1 MFLTG
6 VAKDKGTEDNIG
18 IGTWNV
24 RVVIPATGVMGDHN
38 LIVYPFVL
46 PVDKLKKATQS
57 IKIRWR
63 GETPTLLLKIFL
75 KKLVIWKQ
83 FIL

>member
-1 MFLTG
+1 MERQG
-6 VAKDKGTEDNIG
+6 VN
-18 IGTWNV
+18 
-24 RVVIPATGVMGDHN
+24 PATGVMGGHN
-38 LIVYPFVL
+38 LIVDPFVL

-63 GETPTLLLKIFL
+63 GETPTLPLKIFL